1 MSCNA
6 CIPMTTP
13 QQLLFLLAAMLP
25 VENPAI
31 ACRLLLLP
39 PSLLQMLGPDP
50 MPVQMLP
57 LVVALL
63 LQLLQLLGLLLLL
76 LGLLDPQLGLLLLL
90 VAVLL
95 LLLLGLLDPQLGL
108 EPVPLLVGM
117 SEAGAS
123 P

>member
-1 MSCNA
+1 MSCTA
-6 CIPMTTP
+6 CIPTTTRN
-13 QQLLFLLAAMLP
+13 QLLLLLAAMLP

-76 LGLLDPQLGLLLLL
+76 GLLDPQLGLLLLL

-95 LLLLGLLDPQLGL
+95 LLLGLLDLQLGP
-108 EPVPLLVGM
+108 EPVPLLVGLP
-117 SEAGAS
+117 EAGAS